1 MAKVAFNAV
10 SKSYPSYSRPTD
22 RLRELVWPRRR
33 RRSAEFWALR
43 EVSFEAGHG
52 ETLCVIGANGSG
64 KSTSLQLAAG
74 ILRPTAG
81 SVEVEGRVAALL
93 ELGAGFHPEFTGRE
107 NARLSAALYG
117 LSNRETR
124 SRLPEMEEFAEIGD
138 FIDRPV
144 KTYSTGMVV
153 RLAFAVAI
161 SVEPEILLV
170 DEALAVG
177 DYYFRQRCMRRVHEL
192 RDKRV
197 TILLVSHAMAD
208 VQALGTRALWLD
220 RGRVADLG
228 EPRAVV
234 RKYLASMNARDRAVR
249 GPASGSVPSV
259 PRQRP
264 APAPEP
270 ARGVPNVDRRFGTGR
285 AEVTG
290 IALLDSLGR
299 QARALAPNQ
308 RAVVRITVR
317 ARDRIAAPNVGF
329 MMRNH
334 LGIDFAGTNTA
345 REGCVLEPMRKGEVR
360 TVDFHIDLPELYAGS
375 FSFAPAVADGD
386 LSDYEICDW
395 IDNAVA
401 LPMARGVG
409 EIYGY
414 MHLPCRVE
422 VGGRH
427 GASPSGRRDSP

>member
-1 MAKVAFNAV
+1 MV
-10 SKSYPSYSRPTD
+10 RPG
-22 RLRELVWPRRR
+22 RPRGT
-33 RRSAEFWALR
+33 AEFWALH
-43 EVSFEAGHG
+43 ELSFEVESG
-52 ETLCVIGANGSG
+52 ETLCLIGANGSG
-64 KSTSLQLAAG
+64 KSTTLQLAAR

-81 SVEVEGRVAALL
+81 SVDVEGRVSALL

-107 NARLSAALYG
+107 NARLGAALHG
-117 LSNRETR
+117 LSRRDTR
-124 SRLPEMEEFAEIGD
+124 LRLPEIEAFAEIGD

-144 KTYSTGMVV
+144 KTYSSGMLV

-192 RDKRV
+192 RAKGV
-197 TILLVSHAMAD
+197 TILFVSHSMAD

-220 RGRVADLG
+220 EGRVADQG
-228 EPRAVV
+228 DPAAVV
-234 RKYLASMNARDRAVR
+234 RKYLARMKLKDGQRAAPSDGGNAPLPVVAEH
-249 GPASGSVPSV
+249 VPH
-259 PRQRP
+259 
-264 APAPEP
+264 A
-270 ARGVPNVDRRFGTGR
+270 DHRFGTGR

-290 IALLDSLGR
+290 IAVLDAGGR
-299 QARALAPNQ
+299 PARSMAPNQ
-308 RAVVRITVR
+308 RAIVRITAR
-317 ARDRIAAPNVGF
+317 ARDRIARPNIGF

-345 REGCVLEPMRKGEVR
+345 REGCLLDPMRPGEVR

-375 FSFAPAVADGD
+375 FSFAPAIADGG
-386 LSDYEICDW
+386 LTDYEICDW
-395 IDNAVA
+395 IDNALA
-401 LPMARGVG
+401 LPMAGGTG

-422 VGGRH
+422 VGRVPGPTVAGSTAGR
-427 GASPSGRRDSP
+427 

>member
-1 MAKVAFNAV
+1 MAKVIFNAV
-10 SKSYPSYSRPTD
+10 SKSYSAYSRPSD
-22 RLRELVWPRRR
+22 RLRELVWPSHR

-43 EVSFEAGHG
+43 DVSFEARHG
-52 ETLCVIGANGSG
+52 ETLCLIGANGSG

-74 ILRPTAG
+74 ILHPTAG

-107 NARLSAALYG
+107 NARLSAALFG
-117 LSNRETR
+117 LSKREIER
-124 SRLPEMEEFAEIGD
+124 RFPEIEDFAEIGD

-144 KTYSTGMVV
+144 KSYSTGMVV

-161 SVEPEILLV
+161 NVEPEVLLV

-192 RDKRV
+192 RASRV
-197 TILLVSHAMAD
+197 TILFVSHAMAD

-220 RGRVADLG
+220 RGRVAGLG
-228 EPRAVV
+228 EPQTVV
-234 RKYLASMNARDRAVR
+234 RQYLASMNAKDRAVR
-249 GPASGSVPSV
+249 GSASVGVPAAAA
-259 PRQRP
+259 RRP
-264 APAPEP
+264 APAPQP
-270 ARGVPNVDRRFGTGR
+270 AAGIPNADRRFGTGR
-285 AEVTG
+285 AEITG
-290 IALLDSLGR
+290 IAVLDSLGR
-299 QARALAPNQ
+299 QAKALIPNGRAI
-308 RAVVRITVR
+308 VRITVR
-317 ARDRIAAPNVGF
+317 ARDRIDEPNIGF

-345 REGCVLEPMRKGEVR
+345 REGCVLEPMRPDETR

-375 FSFAPAVADGD
+375 FSFAPAVADGG
-386 LSDYEICDW
+386 LRNYEICDW
-395 IDNAVA
+395 IDNALA

-414 MHLPCRVE
+414 IHLPCRVE
-422 VGGRH
+422 VGGRR
-427 GASPSGRRDSP
+427 GTSPSGRRTSQ

>member
-1 MAKVAFNAV
+1 MV
-10 SKSYPSYSRPTD
+10 RPG
-22 RLRELVWPRRR
+22 RPRGT
-33 RRSAEFWALR
+33 AEFWALR
-43 EVSFEAGHG
+43 ELSFEVESG
-52 ETLCVIGANGSG
+52 ETLCLIGANGSG
-64 KSTSLQLAAG
+64 KSTTLQLAAR

-81 SVEVEGRVAALL
+81 SVDVEGRVSALL

-107 NARLSAALYG
+107 NARLGAALHG
-117 LSNRETR
+117 LSSRDTR
-124 SRLPEMEEFAEIGD
+124 LRLPEIEAFAEIGD

-144 KTYSTGMVV
+144 KTYSSGMLV

-192 RDKRV
+192 RAKGV
-197 TILLVSHAMAD
+197 TILFVSHSMAD

-220 RGRVADLG
+220 EGRVADQG
-228 EPRAVV
+228 DPAAVV
-234 RKYLASMNARDRAVR
+234 RKYLARMKLKD
-249 GPASGSVPSV
+249 
-259 PRQRP
+259 RQRA
-264 APAPEP
+264 APSDGGNAPLPVVAEH
-270 ARGVPNVDRRFGTGR
+270 VPNVDHRFGTGR

-290 IALLDSLGR
+290 IAVLDAGGR
-299 QARALAPNQ
+299 RARSMAPNQ
-308 RAVVRITVR
+308 RAIVRITAR
-317 ARDRIAAPNVGF
+317 ARDRIARPNIGF

-345 REGCVLEPMRKGEVR
+345 REGCLLDPMRPGEVR

-375 FSFAPAVADGD
+375 FSFAPAIADGG
-386 LSDYEICDW
+386 LTDYEICDW
-395 IDNAVA
+395 IDNALA
-401 LPMARGVG
+401 LPMAGGTG

-422 VGGRH
+422 VGRVPGPTVAGSTAGR
-427 GASPSGRRDSP
+427 